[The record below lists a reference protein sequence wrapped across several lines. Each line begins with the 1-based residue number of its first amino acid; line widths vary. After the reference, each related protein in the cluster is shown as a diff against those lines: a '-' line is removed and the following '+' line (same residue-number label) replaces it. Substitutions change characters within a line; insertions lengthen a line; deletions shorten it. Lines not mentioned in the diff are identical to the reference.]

1 MHGAPAGD
9 SDSIAFFWN
18 GRRVPARAGDTIASA
33 LWRRGILTLGVSRK
47 RHRPLGVSGAYLQG
61 VLVTVNGCPH
71 VRADELAAAAGLDVR
86 RQNVWPSARFDL
98 SQALR
103 LVPSAWLRGGFEQAR
118 LFPSGTRRFLLWE
131 RLLIYLSGE
140 VDLNPRVERPQPLGG
155 NRLNVDVVVVG
166 AGPAGRRAANES
178 AAAALQVALISRSRV
193 PGSFAARLGTALPPL
208 DARVTLLPE
217 HSAAGVYREGH
228 VVLAVPIDATLPA
241 TVIETKRLI
250 LATGRRSCPPLI
262 PGHDLPG
269 VIDAHAALQLGAQVG
284 ESLGPTVVLGTG
296 AQSLVGEILAQDG
309 VPVIATGQIAGLTRI
324 HGRNRVRAVEFDGRR
339 VDCRTLVHAGPW
351 ITDPSLGFQAS
362 AAGILR
368 LAATAATPAHIEVV
382 GSAAEGDEPPFVGE
396 LHALRGTAVC
406 PCMDVTVG
414 ELLAHIEAGDV
425 HVEVLKRAT
434 SCGMG
439 PCQGFPCWKLMRAV
453 VQRAAGGQAGDDL
466 PSYRPPRR
474 GITVEQAAGLD
485 GLLQVE

>member
-1 MHGAPAGD
+1 MHRTPAGG
-9 SDSIAFFWN
+9 SDSLAFLWN
-18 GRRVPARAGDTIASA
+18 GREVTARAGDTIAAA

-47 RHRPLGVSGAYLQG
+47 RHRPLGISGAYVQG

-98 SQALR
+98 LQALR
-103 LVPSAWLRGGFEQAR
+103 LVPAAWLRGGFEQAR
-118 LFPSGTRRFLLWE
+118 LFPSGTRRFSLWE
-131 RLLIYLSGE
+131 RLLMYLSGE
-140 VDLNPRVERPQPLGG
+140 VDLNPHAELSQPLGG
-155 NRLNVDVVVVG
+155 KRLCVDVVVVG

-178 AAAALQVALISRSRV
+178 AAAGLQVALISRSPV
-193 PGSFAARLGTALPPL
+193 PGSFAARLGMALPPL
-208 DARVTLLPE
+208 DARVTLLPA
-217 HSAAGVYREGH
+217 HTAAGVYREGH
-228 VVLAVPIDATLPA
+228 VVLAVPIEPTLPA

-269 VIDAHAALQLGAQVG
+269 VIDAHVALQLGVQIG
-284 ESLGPTVVLGTG
+284 ESLGPTVVLGSG
-296 AQSLVGEILAQDG
+296 AQSLVGEILAQAG
-309 VPVIATGQIAGLTRI
+309 VRVIATGPIAGLTCI
-324 HGRNRVRAVEFDGRR
+324 HGRNRVRSVDYDGRR

-368 LAATAATPAHIEVV
+368 LVSGAATPAHIDVV
-382 GSAAEGDEPPFVGE
+382 GSAAAGDEPPLVGE
-396 LHALRGTAVC
+396 LAVLRETAVC
-406 PCMDVTVG
+406 SCMDVTVG
-414 ELLAHIEAGDV
+414 ELLAHIEAGDT
-425 HVEVLKRAT
+425 HIEVLKRAT

-453 VQRAAGGQAGDDL
+453 LQRATGGQAGDDL

-485 GLLQVE
+485 GLLEVE